1 MASGHSDQVENKIL
15 DKLYGRTDFTPPA
28 TYYIGL
34 FTASPSDAGGG
45 TELTIGTNRYARI
58 AVTND
63 TTNFPAAAAGSKTNG
78 VAFTSAVSTGA
89 WGSGAAIVAVGF
101 FDAASAGTMWDW
113 GDIPVGN
120 QQSITGAN
128 QQWSLPVGALTLTEN

>member
-34 FTASPSDAGGG
+34 FTASPNDAGGG
-45 TELTIGTNRYARI
+45 TELTIGTNGYARI

-63 TTNFPAAAAGSKTNG
+63 ATNFPAAVSGSKSNG

-89 WGSGAAIVAVGF
+89 WGAGPIVAVGL
-101 FDAASAGTMWDW
+101 FDAATGGTMWDW
-113 GDIPVGN
+113 GDIPAGN
-120 QQSITGAN
+120 QQQITGAN